1 MQNPLYKNHRR
12 LGCWFCIKQNLD
24 SLRTLR
30 HDYPEYWQMMLQW
43 DLESP
48 HTFRP
53 DCTVHDLERRF
64 AGEDCQLKL
73 FDDNDYVNLLK
84 AA

>member
-1 MQNPLYKNHRR
+1 
-12 LGCWFCIKQNLD
+12 
-24 SLRTLR
+24 
-30 HDYPEYWQMMLQW
+30 MMLQW

-73 FDDNDYVNLLK
+73 FDDNEYVNLLK